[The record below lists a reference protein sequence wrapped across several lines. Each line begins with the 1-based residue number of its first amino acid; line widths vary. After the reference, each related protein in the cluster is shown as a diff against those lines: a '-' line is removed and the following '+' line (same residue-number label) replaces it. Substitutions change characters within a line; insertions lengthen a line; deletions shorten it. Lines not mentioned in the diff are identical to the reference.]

1 MAFKDIS
8 VKIASHVVIMT
19 ILAATVWM
27 SEKHSITIE
36 VECNGTQVTWNK
48 TILNKKSMQYKT
60 MSLAVRSLLN
70 KDLKNVKGVTDIKVE
85 TFLKI
90 HRERGTF
97 CKFEFESDV
106 GKESV
111 EEKLNHSLEIGM
123 EKALISY
130 RRLNMSLLLPGVE
143 WKDPFADHN
152 RSEYRNIT
160 KAIEDALND
169 FYQDTDNV
177 VDFEVVSLAK
187 ANDRWTSAKV
197 EYFLLVSSAFNATGK
212 DLQDTLPA
220 FTKSDTYGKTFRDA
234 KRKKELKETDTES
247 IKKDKDNQKSIL
259 TVSLIVVAA
268 MTICAVMIAFLVV
281 VIRQNWKYIKEHAPE
296 VLFELYRK
304 RRNGTKPKIP
314 EKAQEETKTTAAGS
328 EDCIVELDSFDNP
341 VSSES

>member
-1 MAFKDIS
+1 MAS
-8 VKIASHVVIMT
+8 
-19 ILAATVWM
+19 
-27 SEKHSITIE
+27 
-36 VECNGTQVTWNK
+36 WN
-48 TILNKKSMQYKT
+48 
-60 MSLAVRSLLN
+60 
-70 KDLKNVKGVTDIKVE
+70 E
-85 TFLKI
+85 
-90 HRERGTF
+90 H
-97 CKFEFESDV
+97 
-106 GKESV
+106 
-111 EEKLNHSLEIGM
+111 M

-160 KAIEDALND
+160 KAIGDALND

-177 VDFEVVSLAK
+177 VDFEVLSLAK

-234 KRKKELKETDTES
+234 KQKKELKETDTES

-268 MTICAVMIAFLVV
+268 MTICAVMIAFLIVV
-281 VIRQNWKYIKEHAPE
+281 K
-296 VLFELYRK
+296 LFINFQLEIGRLSCFS
-304 RRNGTKPKIP
+304 TI
-314 EKAQEETKTTAAGS
+314 E
-328 EDCIVELDSFDNP
+328 
-341 VSSES
+341 